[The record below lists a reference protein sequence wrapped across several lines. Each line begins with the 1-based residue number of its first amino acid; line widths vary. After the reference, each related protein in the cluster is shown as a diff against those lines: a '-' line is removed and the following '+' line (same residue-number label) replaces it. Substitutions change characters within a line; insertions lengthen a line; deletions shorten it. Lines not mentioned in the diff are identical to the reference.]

1 MYREII
7 IGSKT
12 VPMLANGATP
22 IRYRMTFRKDLIS
35 EFENIQKGEGV
46 STSISEL
53 AYIMAKAAESQNDKK
68 PMAILNIEDYI
79 EWLEQF
85 EALDITMAAEEIV
98 SLYMGNEEQLSEAKK
113 KAGDA
118 VKDN

>member
-1 MYREII
+1 MYREIV

-35 EFENIQKGEGV
+35 EFENVQKGEGV

-53 AYIMAKAAESQNDKK
+53 AYIMAKAAEAQNEQK
-68 PMAILNIEDYI
+68 PMAILNVEDYI
-79 EWLEQF
+79 VWLEQF

-98 SLYMGNEEQLSEAKK
+98 SLYMGNEETLSEAKK

-118 VKDN
+118 VSES